1 MLTVPTPAR
10 PAILAT
16 FVLLCAS
23 VAASAAPIVTVS
35 WRDKPP
41 YHYLD
46 NGIPKGFLLER
57 TRAIF
62 AAAGVATRFAAEPQK
77 RIWANFSHGATN
89 YCSFSWYRLPEREAV
104 SQYTL
109 PISID
114 PPHSVLVSAAA
125 LARVKRHTT
134 LASLLKDRELTLGVV
149 DGVSYGADLD
159 AMIAH
164 SANQIMRRTVD
175 TTSMMR
181 MLGVGRASFMLVDR
195 EDWEYVH
202 RREPILQS
210 TTRLDFPDMP
220 AGLKRYIVCSRDISP
235 HVMEKINQA
244 ITATGGA
251 LHSKDEAGDGRKAHP
266 LP

>member
-1 MLTVPTPAR
+1 MLTVPTTAR
-10 PAILAT
+10 PVILAT
-16 FVLLCAS
+16 LLLLGAKIS
-23 VAASAAPIVTVS
+23 VAASPVITVS

-46 NGIPKGFLLER
+46 NGIPRGFLLER
-57 TRAIF
+57 TQAIF
-62 AAAGVATRFAAEPQK
+62 AAAGIATRFASEPQK

-125 LARVKRHTT
+125 LARVKRHAT
-134 LASLLKDRELTLGVV
+134 LAALLADPELTLGVV
-149 DGVSYGADLD
+149 DGVSYGPDLD

-164 SANQIMRRTVD
+164 SANQVMRRTVD

-220 AGLKRYIVCSRDISP
+220 PGLKRYIVCSRDISP
-235 HVMEKINQA
+235 QTMEKINQA

-251 LHSKDEAGDGRKAHP
+251 VRSAHGAEDERKAHQRP
-266 LP
+266 

>member
-1 MLTVPTPAR
+1 MLTALNNPR
-10 PAILAT
+10 PAMLAV
-16 FVLLCAS
+16 FMLLGGS
-23 VAASAAPIVTVS
+23 VAAAASPTITVS

-46 NGIPKGFLLER
+46 NGVPKGFLLER
-57 TRAIF
+57 TQAIF
-62 AAAGVATRFAAEPQK
+62 AAAGIATRLAPEPQK

-104 SQYTL
+104 GQYTL

-114 PPHSVLVSAAA
+114 PPHSVLVSGAA
-125 LARVKRHTT
+125 LARVKTHAT
-134 LASLLKDRELTLGVV
+134 LAALLADQELTLGVV
-149 DGVSYGADLD
+149 DGVSYGPELD

-164 SANQIMRRTVD
+164 SANQMMRRTVD

-181 MLGVGRASFMLVDR
+181 MLSVGRASIMLVDR

-202 RREPILQS
+202 RHEPILQS

-220 AGLKRYIVCSRDISP
+220 PGLKRYIVCSRDISP
-235 HVMEKINQA
+235 LVMDKINQA

-251 LHSKDEAGDGRKAHP
+251 VRSSHGTEEERKAHQRP
-266 LP
+266 

>member
-1 MLTVPTPAR
+1 MPTVPNYAR
-10 PAILAT
+10 PAMLAA
-16 FVLLCAS
+16 LLLLGGS
-23 VAASAAPIVTVS
+23 VAAWATPIITVS

-57 TRAIF
+57 TQAIF
-62 AAAGVATRFAAEPQK
+62 AAAGIATRLAPEPQK

-89 YCSFSWYRLPEREAV
+89 YCSFSWYRLPEREALG
-104 SQYTL
+104 QYTL

-114 PPHSVLVSAAA
+114 PPHSVLVSATG
-125 LARVKRHTT
+125 LARVKSHAT
-134 LASLLKDRELTLGVV
+134 LASLLADQELTLGVV
-149 DGVSYGADLD
+149 DGVSYGPELD
-159 AMIAH
+159 AMISH

-202 RREPILQS
+202 RHEPMLQS

-220 AGLKRYIVCSRDISP
+220 PGLKRYIVCSRDVAP
-235 HVMEKINQA
+235 QVMDKINQA

-251 LHSKDEAGDGRKAHP
+251 VRSEHGAEDGKKARQQP
-266 LP
+266 

>member
-1 MLTVPTPAR
+1 MLTVPHNAR
-10 PAILAT
+10 PALLAT
-16 FVLLCAS
+16 FLLLGTS
-23 VAASAAPIVTVS
+23 VAASASPIVTVS

-41 YHYLD
+41 YHYLE
-46 NGIPKGFLLER
+46 NGMPKGFLLER
-57 TRAIF
+57 TQAIF
-62 AAAGVATRFAAEPQK
+62 AAAGIATRLAPEPQK

-114 PPHSVLVSAAA
+114 PPHSVLVSADALERVKSHATLAA
-125 LARVKRHTT
+125 L
-134 LASLLKDRELTLGVV
+134 LADQQLTLGVV
-149 DGVSYGADLD
+149 DGVSYGPELD
-159 AMIAH
+159 AMIAR
-164 SANQIMRRTVD
+164 SANKIMRRTVD

-181 MLGVGRASFMLVDR
+181 MLSVGRASFMLVDR

-202 RREPILQS
+202 RREPILRS

-220 AGLKRYIVCSRDISP
+220 PGLKRYIVCSRDISP
-235 HVMEKINQA
+235 QVMDKINQA

-251 LHSKDEAGDGRKAHP
+251 VRSTQGADDERRAHQHP
-266 LP
+266 